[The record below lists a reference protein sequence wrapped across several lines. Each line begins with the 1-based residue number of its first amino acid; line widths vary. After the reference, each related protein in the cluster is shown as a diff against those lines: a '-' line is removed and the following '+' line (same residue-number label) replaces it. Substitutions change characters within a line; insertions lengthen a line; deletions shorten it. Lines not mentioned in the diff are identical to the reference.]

1 MPPTVSHFFV
11 QYSRAQAD
19 VSPIWI
25 IGHLLNALIRQQMIE
40 VKEAVN
46 VEFHTVHVT
55 VEAELLWSRIQA
67 RLALEPDRAKYS
79 EDKREWMN
87 KTLDFYNNFEWDLE
101 VNNSHTSI
109 EELKL
114 KVITL
119 VCERSKA
126 FESLYQM
133 RLAAPSTPKGKG
145 DRRPDLF
152 AQDDVTCDDRNVEIQ
167 V

>member
-55 VEAELLWSRIQA
+55 VEAELLCQ
-67 RLALEPDRAKYS
+67 
-79 EDKREWMN
+79 KRPN
-87 KTLDFYNNFEWDLE
+87 G
-101 VNNSHTSI
+101 
-109 EELKL
+109 
-114 KVITL
+114 
-119 VCERSKA
+119 SKA
-126 FESLYQM
+126 PHEGSEKTTRHTFLDKFDVFSTVLSFSFVLASIWLLFGGYWLLLAPLVSY
-133 RLAAPSTPKGKG
+133 RLSHCLPLAPIVSYCLLTVPIGS
-145 DRRPDLF
+145 
-152 AQDDVTCDDRNVEIQ
+152 
-167 V
+167 